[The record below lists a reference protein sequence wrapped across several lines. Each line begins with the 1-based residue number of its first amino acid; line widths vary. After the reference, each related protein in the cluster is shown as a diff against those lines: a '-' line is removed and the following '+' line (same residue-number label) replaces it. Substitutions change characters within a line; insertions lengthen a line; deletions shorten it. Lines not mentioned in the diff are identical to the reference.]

1 MLVGRAR
8 GAALLTDVARARG
21 WRSDAIY
28 IEFRPACAATRRDAL
43 DSVSLLVSYTP
54 LALYYCLTRARLFEG
69 FRPHRES

>member
-54 LALYYCLTRARLFEG
+54 LALDYCLHTSSIVRG
-69 FRPHRES
+69 VSPT